1 MSALCEG
8 VDCRQIGAL
17 CIISL
22 NIRMTGDTQP
32 PPARARRVAE
42 GLLPLYMSIR
52 SKRPTGS
59 GVRRRLISVF
69 FIYPKKWFL
78 SSRKYDP
85 GCSSQIPDPDPDF
98 LPIPDPGSWGKK
110 GTGSWIRIR
119 NTEDIKRRS
128 FCIMYGKT
136 CADF

>member
-17 CIISL
+17 CISI
-22 NIRMTGDTQP
+22 NIRMTGDTQPPPAP

-59 GVRRRLISVF
+59 GVRRRLF
-69 FIYPKKWFL
+69 FV
-78 SSRKYDP
+78 
-85 GCSSQIPDPDPDF
+85 
-98 LPIPDPGSWGKK
+98 
-110 GTGSWIRIR
+110 
-119 NTEDIKRRS
+119 
-128 FCIMYGKT
+128 
-136 CADF
+136 

>member
-22 NIRMTGDTQP
+22 NIRMTGDTQPP

-59 GVRRRLISVF
+59 GVRRRLLWRVYIVERGYIRDPARPISLSRLLHVLQATLRVDTESRPQQHTWNSEF
-69 FIYPKKWFL
+69 FVLFPL
-78 SSRKYDP
+78 
-85 GCSSQIPDPDPDF
+85 
-98 LPIPDPGSWGKK
+98 
-110 GTGSWIRIR
+110 R
-119 NTEDIKRRS
+119 NNCCT
-128 FCIMYGKT
+128 
-136 CADF
+136 

>member
-22 NIRMTGDTQP
+22 NIRMTGDTQPP

-59 GVRRRLISVF
+59 GVRRRLARKLILLDIDLDKYMMCYCF
-69 FIYPKKWFL
+69 QIFIL
-78 SSRKYDP
+78 SLK
-85 GCSSQIPDPDPDF
+85 F
-98 LPIPDPGSWGKK
+98 
-110 GTGSWIRIR
+110 
-119 NTEDIKRRS
+119 
-128 FCIMYGKT
+128 
-136 CADF
+136 

>member
-32 PPARARRVAE
+32 PPAPPARARRVAE
-42 GLLPLYMSIR
+42 GPLPLYMSIR

-59 GVRRRLISVF
+59 GVRGRLLVKLCYIA
-69 FIYPKKWFL
+69 
-78 SSRKYDP
+78 
-85 GCSSQIPDPDPDF
+85 
-98 LPIPDPGSWGKK
+98 
-110 GTGSWIRIR
+110 
-119 NTEDIKRRS
+119 TE
-128 FCIMYGKT
+128 
-136 CADF
+136 

>member
-22 NIRMTGDTQP
+22 NIRMTGDTQPPPPP

-59 GVRRRLISVF
+59 GVRRRLHLDNFSFSAPIIYGTTYRYSKILPLVF
-69 FIYPKKWFL
+69 IGLNAVFRIRIFFYWP
-78 SSRKYDP
+78 
-85 GCSSQIPDPDPDF
+85 
-98 LPIPDPGSWGKK
+98 PGSAF
-110 GTGSWIRIR
+110 GSVICLSRSGMSRIR
-119 NTEDIKRRS
+119 NTAS
-128 FCIMYGKT
+128 
-136 CADF
+136 

>member
-32 PPARARRVAE
+32 PPAPPARARRVAE

-59 GVRRRLISVF
+59 GVRRRLKLNIFYSANAV
-69 FIYPKKWFL
+69 IN
-78 SSRKYDP
+78 
-85 GCSSQIPDPDPDF
+85 SQIK
-98 LPIPDPGSWGKK
+98 S
-110 GTGSWIRIR
+110 
-119 NTEDIKRRS
+119 
-128 FCIMYGKT
+128 Y
-136 CADF
+136 